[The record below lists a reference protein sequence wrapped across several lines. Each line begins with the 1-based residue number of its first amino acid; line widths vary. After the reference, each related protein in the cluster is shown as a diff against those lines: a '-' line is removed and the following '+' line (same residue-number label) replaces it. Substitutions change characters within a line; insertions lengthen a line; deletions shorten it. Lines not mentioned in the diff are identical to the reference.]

1 MRRFNVRDI
10 EATQQRGGGEREGI
24 EGEEGRLKVEEG
36 YRELINEGAGRR
48 VQAVVC

>member
-1 MRRFNVRDI
+1 MLGILRRRS
-10 EATQQRGGGEREGI
+10 RGGGEEREGI
-24 EGEEGRLKVEEG
+24 EGEEGMLKVEEG